1 MPRYKIQNSPPPEV
15 SIVVAVY
22 NEEEVLPDL
31 FTRLYTSMDGY
42 GRSYEVIFVDDGSKD
57 RSPALLR
64 QQYQRR
70 SDVTRVVY
78 LKANAGQHSALLA
91 GFELSRGRRLVTLDA
106 DQQKPPEEI
115 SKLLDKMDEGYDYV
129 GTIRR
134 KRNDSSWR
142 DVASRLMN
150 RLRDHLTKIK
160 ITDQGCM
167 LRAYDRDI
175 ITAILDSHEVTTFIP
190 FLPYVYAGNPTEVVV
205 KHEERAAGK
214 SKYSL
219 FSLIQLNFDLVT
231 SFSVVPLHT
240 FSLIGMAVALG
251 SLLFVVF
258 LAVRRL
264 IVGPEAEGVFTL
276 FAIMFFLIGLM
287 LFGIGLLG
295 EYLGRLYIQVRQRPR
310 YLIRSILASEKPSR
324 SARKT
329 PQASRSKRSDK
340 ADEMVS

>member
-1 MPRYKIQNSPPPEV
+1 MPRFQIDNKQSPQV

-22 NEEEVLPDL
+22 NEEDVLPDL
-31 FTRLYTSMDGY
+31 CARLYSAMDGF
-42 GRSYEVIFVDDGSKD
+42 GRSYEVVFVDDGSRD

-64 QQYQRR
+64 QQYQQRP
-70 SDVTRVVY
+70 DVTRVVY
-78 LKANAGQHSALLA
+78 LKANAGQHAALLA
-91 GFELSRGRRLVTLDA
+91 GFEFSRGRRIVTLDA
-106 DQQKPPEEI
+106 DLQNPPEEI
-115 SKLLDKMDEGYDYV
+115 GKLLDKMDEGHDYV

-134 KRNDSSWR
+134 KRNDSRWR
-142 DVASRLMN
+142 DLASRLMN

-175 ITAILDSHEVTTFIP
+175 ITAILDSHEVTTFVP
-190 FLPYVYAGNPTEVVV
+190 VLAYVYAGNPTEVVV
-205 KHEERAAGK
+205 EHEERVAGK

-251 SLLFVVF
+251 SLLFVLF
-258 LAVRRL
+258 LAIRRL

-276 FAIMFFLIGLM
+276 FAIMFFLIGLI

-295 EYLGRLYIQVRQRPR
+295 EYLGRLYMQVRQRPR
-310 YLIRSILASEKPSR
+310 YLIRSILASEEPSR
-324 SARKT
+324 PARGAPRAT
-329 PQASRSKRSDK
+329 RSQNIEKG
-340 ADEMVS
+340 